1 MIPPSFDYH
10 VPNNVNDAIGM
21 LKVRLR
27 AKILS
32 GGMSLS
38 AMKLPGQSGLPD

>member
-10 VPNNVNDAIGM
+10 VPNSVNDAIGM
-21 LKVRLR
+21 LQKYGAE

-32 GGMSLS
+32 G
-38 AMKLPGQSGLPD
+38 A